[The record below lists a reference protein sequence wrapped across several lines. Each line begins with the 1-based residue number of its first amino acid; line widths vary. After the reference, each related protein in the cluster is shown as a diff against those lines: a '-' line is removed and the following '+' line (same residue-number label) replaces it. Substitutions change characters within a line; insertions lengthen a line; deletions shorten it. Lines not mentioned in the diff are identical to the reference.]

1 MLHVPTDVSDFQ
13 EFGEAGAAL
22 GGKDLTV
29 DEIADIVI
37 GLLAEKA
44 GIPAGHI
51 RAKLEAAGPDLPVDS
66 VLIAEILS
74 RVEEACGARI
84 PADAEAARST
94 GSVMAFARTV
104 HRAIPVERG
113 TA

>member
-1 MLHVPTDVSDFQ
+1 VV
-13 EFGEAGAAL
+13 AG
-22 GGKDLTV
+22 KSLTV
-29 DEIADIVI
+29 DEIVGIVI

-44 GIPAGHI
+44 GVPADQM
-51 RAKLEAAGPDLPVDS
+51 RADLEAAGLELPVDS
-66 VLIAEILS
+66 ILIAEILS

-94 GSVMAFARTV
+94 GSVTAFACTV
-104 HRAIPVERG
+104 YKAIPVEEG